1 MYSGQPLK
9 GAELAKLAMR
19 RNPFFPNWYWN
30 ILGRCLHT
38 AEHYGEALAAFERI
52 STPQFFNHAYMAA
65 CQAALG
71 DEDQARHHAAKV
83 LELKPDFTLSD
94 FANQLPYRSEADR
107 EAFLGSFRL
116 AGLPD

>member
-1 MYSGQPLK
+1 
-9 GAELAKLAMR
+9 MR

-38 AEHYGEALAAFERI
+38 AQRYEEAVSAFERI

-65 CQAALG
+65 CHAQLG
-71 DEDQARHHAAKV
+71 HEKTARLHADKV
-83 LELKPDFTLSD
+83 LEMRADFTLSD
-94 FANQLPYRSEADR
+94 FAKQLPYRSETDR
-107 EAFLGSFRL
+107 ATFLEGFRC